1 MAKLTV
7 HIISEDSSRDSFEV
21 IKNIIIASFRS
32 IEPNFDE
39 NKIQFDGYFNKNSCI
54 TGTQWKAKRGME
66 FRKFMTELMG
76 ELKKESSYVF
86 WHIDGDIAFSDFEK
100 DTDTSDNFSTFHKQ
114 IKKIPHTV
122 KIEGKEIPIDFT
134 KLFLLFPCYSIESW
148 LYPFIDKIKLDNI
161 KEFTFSS
168 TALEDFDEI
177 LQIKDNSGIG
187 SKYNLELSTS
197 FKHNTLEVLK
207 KSYSASYNKYSSHS
221 DFISKLRSI
230 KPEWANTTPE

>member
-54 TGTQWKAKRGME
+54 TGTRWKAKRGME
-66 FRKFMTELMG
+66 FRKFMTELIG
-76 ELKKESSYVF
+76 ELKKDNSYVF
-86 WHIDGDIAFSDFEK
+86 WHIDGDIAFSNFEK
-100 DTDTSDNFSTFHKQ
+100 NTDTSDNFSTFNKQ

-122 KIEGKEIPIDFT
+122 KIEGKEVPIDFT

-148 LYPFIDKIKLDNI
+148 LYPFIDKIKLEKNEEY
-161 KEFTFSS
+161 KFSS
-168 TALEDFDEI
+168 TAFEDFDDI
-177 LQIKDNSGIG
+177 LQIKDSSGIG
-187 SKYNLELSTS
+187 SQYNLELSTN
-197 FKHNTLEVLK
+197 FKHNTLEALK
-207 KSYSASYNKYSSHS
+207 KSYSASYNKYSGHS
-221 DFISKLRSI
+221 NFISKLGSI
-230 KPEWANTTPE
+230 RYKWAEVAPD